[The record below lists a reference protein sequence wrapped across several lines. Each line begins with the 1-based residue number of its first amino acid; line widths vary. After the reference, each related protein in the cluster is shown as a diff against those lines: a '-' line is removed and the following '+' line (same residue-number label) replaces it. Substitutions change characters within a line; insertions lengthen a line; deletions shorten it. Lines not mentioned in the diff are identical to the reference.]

1 MNYLETIG
9 KNAKKAFEDLKSVNH
24 NKIKKVLETYNYSL
38 LKNKERIIKENLK
51 DVKNIQR
58 KHLVDRLILNDK
70 RIEAIRYSIN
80 QISKF
85 KDPIGR
91 VLEQWQRPN
100 KLKIKRIS
108 TPIGVIGIIYE
119 SRPNVTADV
128 AALCLKSGN
137 CSILR
142 GGSEAFNSNKLL
154 AKLFR
159 ESLAKNNIN
168 KNCVQFI
175 ENKNR
180 KIVDDLLS
188 KMSAYIDVIVPRG
201 GKGLV
206 AKVQKF
212 SNVHVIGHLEGL
224 CHIFVDK
231 TANLNVAKKLIINAK
246 MRRTSICGAVETL
259 LIEEKAINSHAKEI
273 VNALI
278 NSGCEV
284 RVDNKINKLF
294 NGKLKKAKE
303 KDWKTEYLDSIISIK
318 TVKNVREG
326 VDHILKYGT
335 MHTDSII
342 TNNKKN
348 AQIFLNGVNS
358 SIAMHN
364 VSTQFADG
372 GEFGFGGEIGI
383 STNKLPPRGP
393 VGINQLTS
401 YKYIVSGN
409 GIVRP

>member
-9 KNAKKAFEDLKSVNH
+9 KNAKKAFEDLKLVNH
-24 NKIKKVLETYNYSL
+24 NKIKKVLENYNYSL
-38 LKNKERIIKENLK
+38 LRNKKKIIKENYK

-58 KHLVDRLILNDK
+58 KHLVDRLMLNDK
-70 RIEAIRYSIN
+70 RIEGIRYSIN

-100 KLKIKRIS
+100 KLKIKKIS
-108 TPIGVIGIIYE
+108 TPIGVIGVIYE

-180 KIVDDLLS
+180 KIVDGLLS
-188 KMSAYIDVIVPRG
+188 KMSSYIDVIVPRG

-206 AKVQKF
+206 SKVQKF

-231 TANLNVAKKLIINAK
+231 TANLNVAKKIIINSK

-294 NGKLKKAKE
+294 NGKLKKTLE

-318 TVKNVREG
+318 TVKNVKEG